1 MKVFK
6 RIFSVITSAAVVAV
20 PVFMMNMANAVTTF
34 EAGPAGGGDPVSNA
48 GGNNVDIKR
57 NVTDVTDPVVNTFT
71 YTIAP
76 DTTYNPAGS
85 TVTGYPT
92 TATITFNGTGTAI
105 PVSGTAYESTNVSF
119 AGTDF
124 NKPGDYRFKVTE
136 TGTTDATTYPLDTDY
151 LYIYV
156 QVRNVLDANNVPTG
170 DFKATV
176 LKQGTENTDDTKAD
190 ITFEQSANL
199 TYLQLSKEVTGN
211 VADKD
216 KFFKFEVTFTSTV
229 TPNPMEGRIISVTGA
244 HSDDGTAAVTGTDTH
259 TVTNGKIT
267 IWLKHGETVKIG
279 QTATGTN
286 QIPIGTTYT
295 IAESER
301 TGTILG
307 QTETYK
313 TYIDVPVAN
322 ITATTPE
329 DADAT
334 LDAAKT
340 AVATPPAQT
349 DPNYATMLA
358 AFNAGNVTSYVNNL
372 EADPLTGIF
381 YNFWP
386 YILLL
391 TLGAIGAYIIV
402 KVSKEKEEV
411 EQ

>member
-6 RIFSVITSAAVVAV
+6 RIFSMIASVAMVAV
-20 PVFMMNMANAVTTF
+20 PVFMMSMANATTTF
-34 EAGPAGGGDPVSNA
+34 EQGPASGDPVSNT
-48 GGNNVDIKR
+48 GGDNVDIKR
-57 NVTDVTDPVVNTFT
+57 KVNDVTDPVTNTFT
-71 YTIAP
+71 YTITP
-76 DTTYNPAGS
+76 DTTYNPTGS
-85 TVTGYPT
+85 TITGAPT
-92 TATITFNGTGTAI
+92 TATITFTNVA
-105 PVSGTAYESTNVSF
+105 PVSGTAESSTNVSF

-124 NKPGDYRFKVTE
+124 NKPGDYRFKIEE
-136 TGTTDATTYPLDTDY
+136 TGTTDATTYPLDSDDW
-151 LYIYV
+151 YIYV
-156 QVRNVLDANNVPTG
+156 QVRNVLGTNNVPTG

-176 LKQGTENTDDTKAD
+176 LKQGTENTSTTKED

-211 VADKD
+211 VADRNKY
-216 KFFKFEVTFTSTV
+216 FKFEVTFTSTV
-229 TPNPMEGRIISVTGA
+229 TPNPMIGKKFIVTGA
-244 HSDDGTAAVTGTDTH
+244 HSDNGTAAVTGSDEH
-259 TVTNGKIT
+259 TVDTNGKIT

-313 TYIDVPVAN
+313 TYIDVPIAN
-322 ITATTPE
+322 ITATTPV
-329 DADAT
+329 DADAA

-372 EADPLTGIF
+372 EADPLTGVF
-381 YNFWP
+381 NNFWP

-402 KVSKEKEEV
+402 KTSKEKEEV